1 MNKLRHESSQMTLN
15 EIGLPPFELSAVFDE
30 DDISDDESLSLRKVD
45 DDVEEATTTA
55 E

>member
-15 EIGLPPFELSAVFDE
+15 DIGRPPFELSAVFDDE
-30 DDISDDESLSLRKVD
+30 DVSDSESLSLRKVD
-45 DDVEEATTTA
+45 DAEEEATTTA